1 MISFTGAAIAAFV
14 AASLLTLA
22 ILWPFRL
29 GISLSAAE
37 FFQIV
42 DEREAEAGA
51 SVTESEAL
59 RELALRLEV
68 NYDANRRHVEWRSR
82 AAAARSRPRSEAR
95 YAAGLTKSPA
105 AALSP
110 IARSAPFRRTVN
122 WPAAGSAARTSISL
136 PGTRSWS

>member
-59 RELALRLEV
+59 RELALARGEL
-68 NYDANRRHVEWRSR
+68 RRE
-82 AAAARSRPRSEAR
+82 
-95 YAAGLTKSPA
+95 PA
-105 AALSP
+105 TCRVAFT
-110 IARSAPFRRTVN
+110 RGGGKVAPEK
-122 WPAAGSAARTSISL
+122 
-136 PGTRSWS
+136 